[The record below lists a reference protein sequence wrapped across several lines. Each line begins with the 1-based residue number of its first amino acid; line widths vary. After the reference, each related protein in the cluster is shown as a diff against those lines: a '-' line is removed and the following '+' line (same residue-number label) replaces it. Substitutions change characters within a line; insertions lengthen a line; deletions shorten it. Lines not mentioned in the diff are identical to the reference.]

1 MNNELGDELL
11 APLAISKESLLS
23 FLSINFNSN
32 LSARPQSRY
41 QSTKEQIILPVSGMM
56 FRYEN
61 AFTKLG
67 YGISTQTL
75 KENIKQAIDS
85 GAEVLLV
92 IDSGGGVVNGIT
104 DLCDYV
110 AQNKDKVSAFVKGY
124 AASAAFWL
132 ASSCGKIYAE
142 RSSRLGSIG
151 VASAIFDAK
160 GFFKNLGIN
169 AKEIANT
176 LSPNKRPDLA
186 TDEGEA
192 ILRVELDA
200 AADIFISA
208 VSKNL
213 KISKEDVVSKFNQG
227 GTITGEQAYKYGF
240 INALGSLDDFIKGVN
255 MDKQAMQTAEA
266 VLPLKAEKSVADI
279 TQNSQKASIELDK
292 FKALSEYRTL
302 LSDDEHEA
310 FAKDET
316 VSAQAIKDFILQ
328 KQAKA
333 KAPVAF
339 SQVIVGD
346 DLGKEAKKQ
355 DVIDAVAL
363 MVGNDAPNASNQ
375 AYRLANSGSLKAMLA
390 HNSGLGYLNSDSDF
404 MSAMTTSDFPVLL
417 KSSLSRVLEDGFSKA
432 ETTYRSLV
440 KEVAHPDFREY
451 TSVQMQDVPAN
462 VWDNPLVEG
471 GETRSFSLSES
482 TRGSRVESYGAKFNI
497 TRQMLVND
505 DLGAFVGMVQKFAK
519 SADKFINKCVYDF
532 IQQRGKYAN
541 FTLKDGHALFDKTN
555 HKNVIDGAKSALS
568 KEALSSAR
576 IAMSRQ
582 KDEWGED
589 ISIHPKLLI
598 VPPELVDVATELMVS
613 SATLEANKN
622 SGVKNIYQGAYSII
636 TDPALSEPE
645 AWYLFAKEQIC
656 LGYLRQN
663 GGAKPIIELKDKS
676 LVDGLVYEGV
686 LDFVV
691 YAANYQGVLKSK
703 GKA

>member
-1 MNNELGDELL
+1 MNNEIGDELL

-23 FLSINFNSN
+23 FLSIGFSSN
-32 LSARPQSRY
+32 LNAKTQNRY
-41 QSTKEQIILPVSGMM
+41 QSTKEQVVLPVSGMM

-61 AFTKLG
+61 VYTKLG

-75 KENIKQAIDS
+75 KENIKQAINS
-85 GAEVLLV
+85 NRNILLV

-110 AQNKDKVSAFVKGY
+110 AQNKNRVSAFVKGT

-160 GFFKNLGIN
+160 GFFKNLGVN

-176 LSPNKRPDLA
+176 LSPNKRPDLS

-192 ILRVELDA
+192 ILRAELDT

-213 KISKEDVVSKFNQG
+213 NISKEDVVSKFNQG

-240 INALGSLDDFIKGVN
+240 INALGSLDDFIKGEN
-255 MDKQAMQTAEA
+255 MEHKELQTAEA
-266 VLPLKAEKSVADI
+266 VLPLKEDKHIKNIAKS
-279 TQNSQKASIELDK
+279 SIELDK
-292 FKALSEYRTL
+292 FKALSEYRIL
-302 LSDDEHEA
+302 LSDSEHEA
-310 FAKDET
+310 FVKDENMT
-316 VSAQAIKDFILQ
+316 AQEIKDFILQ
-328 KQAKA
+328 KQAKT

-339 SQVIVGD
+339 NKVIVGD
-346 DLGKEAKKQ
+346 DLGKEAKRQ
-355 DVIDAVAL
+355 DIMDAVAL
-363 MVGNDAPNASNQ
+363 MVGNEAPNASNQ
-375 AYRLANSGSLKAMLA
+375 AHRLANSGSLKAMLA

-404 MSAMTTSDFPVLL
+404 MAAMTTSDFPVLL

-532 IQQRGKYAN
+532 IQQKGKYAN

-645 AWYLFAKEQIC
+645 AWYLFAKEQIY